1 MKKIVDNKELIKKN
15 MLLVA
20 GLFLAFYFSYHV
32 ISGSRSYSQYM
43 SLKAQVQQKQH
54 ELDVA
59 TSERELMESRVRLM
73 RPGTLSEDLL
83 EERARELLGLKYP
96 EELIIVS
103 N

>member
-32 ISGSRSYSQYM
+32 FSGTRSYSQYM
-43 SLKAQVQQKQH
+43 SLKAEVTQKQQV
-54 ELDVA
+54 LDVA
-59 TSERELMESRVRLM
+59 IRERELMESKVRLM
-73 RPGTLSEDLL
+73 RPGTLSADLL

-96 EELIIVS
+96 EELIILG